1 MRDFSFHAPTS
12 LQEVFGLLSEHGEE
26 ARVISGGTGLINM
39 MKQDLIAVD
48 HLVSLARLP
57 NLKYIRWTGEGLQV
71 GGLTTQQEM
80 ATSDTVEHN
89 IPLVKETYNEVATVR
104 VRNAATVGGGIAHG
118 DPAQDPPSTL
128 LVLDASVTVASASGE
143 RSIRLRDDW
152 FTDYYTTAIEPG
164 EVVVGI
170 SIPPIPANAKTSYT
184 KFLPRTKDDYPTVA
198 VSALGVVDR
207 GVITDVRIGLGALNT
222 TAIYSETVPRILM
235 GKAPT
240 IELIREAAQ
249 GVVDEVSPTPD
260 FRGSAEYKTDMAVV
274 FTRRALQRVLGV
286 EG

>member
-1 MRDFSFHAPTS
+1 MRDFSFHAPTA
-12 LQEVFGLLSEHGEE
+12 LKDVFGLLDEHGEE
-26 ARVISGGTGLINM
+26 ARVVSGGTGLINM

-57 NLKYIRWTGEGLQV
+57 NLNYIRWTAEGLQV

-80 ATSDTVEHN
+80 ATSDVVHQN
-89 IPLVKETYNEVATVR
+89 IPLLTETYGEVATVR
-104 VRNAATVGGGIAHG
+104 VRNAATVGGGVAHG
-118 DPAQDPPSTL
+118 DPAQDPPSSL
-128 LVLDASVTVASASGE
+128 LVLDASVTIASAGGE
-143 RSIRLRDDW
+143 RSVRLRDGW
-152 FTDYYTTAIEPG
+152 FEDYYTTAIEPG
-164 EVVVGI
+164 EVVVGL
-170 SIPPIPANAKTSYT
+170 SVPPAPANAKTSYT

-198 VSALGVVDR
+198 ISALGVVEG
-207 GVITDVRIGLGALNT
+207 GVITDIRIGLGALNT
-222 TAIYSETVPRILM
+222 TAVYSEAVPSVLL

-240 IELIREAAQ
+240 MDLLREAAQ

-274 FTRRALQRVLGV
+274 FTRRALQEVLGV